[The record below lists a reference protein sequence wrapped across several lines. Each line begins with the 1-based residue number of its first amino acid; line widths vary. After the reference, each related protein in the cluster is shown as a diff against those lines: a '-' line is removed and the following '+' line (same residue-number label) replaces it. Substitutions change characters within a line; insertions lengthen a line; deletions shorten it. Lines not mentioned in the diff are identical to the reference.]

1 MELDA
6 VVLSDARSRVAIA
19 GLSAGERAIRV
30 ARRVGATRVL
40 VVDPTGEPPRPAGK
54 AVGGP
59 MPRGSASRMG
69 CSRGELAAWRAGR
82 TCPVLVIRA
91 DQLVH
96 PPLVAPLVAAAPADG
111 VAIAVGPDDA
121 YAGALLATGG
131 GAARVIDALGRGDG
145 DAAIAATATVRIP
158 HGDIARHAIATP
170 DERRAAHRMLYRI
183 LIKPQDN
190 AITRTLYRP
199 ISLPLTRLLVWTP
212 ITPNQV
218 SYLVAVL
225 VVIGCWL
232 TAHASMNLAALGT
245 AVILAASYLDC
256 CDGEIAR
263 VKLMSSRLG
272 AWLDTI
278 IDELSTL
285 GYMAALG
292 WHCHLAFGR
301 GFWGSLGGSLGI
313 DPWIAAIALGVV
325 TYGWS
330 MYCIYYN
337 IIVGVDSANSQ
348 DYAGSFEVVP
358 GGQPNSV
365 RLRPAAAKAIA
376 RARARPGW
384 LAAIATYA
392 PYLVRRDFLSWF
404 ALVLVLLH
412 GTHVLFAGFV
422 LGGVGTFAIVTIDHV
437 KLRRLRA
444 AIVRRG
450 QILEPSS

>member
-30 ARRVGATRVL
+30 ARRVGATRVI
-40 VVDPTGEPPRPAGK
+40 VIPTVEGCGSTGEAGGDPARP
-54 AVGGP
+54 
-59 MPRGSASRMG
+59 GSTSPDRA
-69 CSRGELAAWRAGR
+69 RGELAAWRAGR

-96 PPLVAPLVAAAPADG
+96 PPLVSPLVAAPPADG
-111 VAIAVGPDDA
+111 IAIAVGPDDR

-131 GAARVIDALGRGDG
+131 GAAQVIEALGRGDG
-145 DAAIAATATVRIP
+145 DAAVAATATARIP
-158 HGDIARHAIATP
+158 HGDVARHPIATP

-183 LIKPQDN
+183 LVKPQDN
-190 AITRTLYRP
+190 VITRRLYRP

-218 SYLVAVL
+218 SYLVAAL
-225 VVIGCWL
+225 VVLGCWL

-245 AVILAASYLDC
+245 AVILVASYLDC

-272 AWLDTI
+272 AWIDTI

-285 GYMAALG
+285 GYIVALG

-301 GFWGSLGGSLGI
+301 GFFGSFGDGLGV
-313 DPWIAAIALGVV
+313 DPWIAAIALGVI

-337 IIVGVDSANSQ
+337 IIVGVGSANSQ

-358 GGQPNSV
+358 GRAPNAV
-365 RLRPAAAKAIA
+365 RLRPAAKAIVPA
-376 RARARPGW
+376 RDLPRW
-384 LAAIATYA
+384 LDAIVTYA

-404 ALVLVLLH
+404 ALVVVLLH
-412 GTHVLFAGFV
+412 ATHVLFAGFV
-422 LGGVGTFAIVTIDHV
+422 LGGVGTFVIVTIDHV
-437 KLRRLRA
+437 KLRRLRR

>member
-30 ARRVGATRVL
+30 ARRVGATRVI
-40 VVDPTGEPPRPAGK
+40 VVDPLGDRA
-54 AVGGP
+54 
-59 MPRGSASRMG
+59 
-69 CSRGELAAWRAGR
+69 RGELAAWRAGR

-96 PPLVAPLVAAAPADG
+96 PPLVTPLIAAPPADG
-111 VAIAVGPDDA
+111 IAIAVGPDDG

-131 GAARVIDALGRGDG
+131 GAAQVIEALGRGDG
-145 DAAIAATATVRIP
+145 DAVIAATATARIP
-158 HGDIARHAIATP
+158 HGDIARHPIATP

-183 LIKPQDN
+183 LVKPQDN

-218 SYLVAVL
+218 SYLVAAL
-225 VVIGCWL
+225 VVLGCWL

-272 AWLDTI
+272 AWIDTI

-285 GYMAALG
+285 GYMVALG

-301 GFWGSLGGSLGI
+301 AFFVKLGVDLGGRLGT

-337 IIVGVDSANSQ
+337 IIVGVGSANSQ

-358 GGQPNSV
+358 GGRPNSV
-365 RLRPAAAKAIA
+365 RLRPAAGKAIA
-376 RARARPGW
+376 PTRELPGW

-392 PYLVRRDFLSWF
+392 PYLIRRDFISWF
-404 ALVLVLLH
+404 ALVVVLLH

-422 LGGVGTFAIVTIDHV
+422 LGGVGTCVIVTIDHV
-437 KLRRLRA
+437 KLRRLRGS
-444 AIVRRG
+444 IVRRG

>member
-6 VVLSDARSRVAIA
+6 IVLSDARSRVAIA
-19 GLSAGERAIRV
+19 GLSAGERAVRV
-30 ARRVGATRVL
+30 ARRVGATRVF
-40 VVDPTGEPPRPAGK
+40 VVDPAGEVPRPAG
-54 AVGGP
+54 
-59 MPRGSASRMG
+59 
-69 CSRGELAAWRAGR
+69 SRGALAAWRAAR

-96 PPLVAPLVAAAPADG
+96 PPLVAPLVAAPPADG
-111 VAIAVGPDDA
+111 IAIAVGPDDG

-131 GAARVIDALGRGDG
+131 GAAQVVEALVRGDS
-145 DAAIAATATVRIP
+145 DAAIAATATVRTR

-190 AITRTLYRP
+190 AITRRLYRP

-212 ITPNQV
+212 ITPNQI
-218 SYLVAVL
+218 SYAVAVL
-225 VVIGCWL
+225 VMIGCWL
-232 TAHASMNLAALGT
+232 TAHASMHLVALGT
-245 AVILAASYLDC
+245 AIVLAASYLDC

-263 VKLMSSRLG
+263 VKLMSSRFG
-272 AWLDTI
+272 AWIDTI

-301 GFWGSLGGSLGI
+301 GFFVQLGI
-313 DPWIAAIALGVV
+313 DLGTDPWIAAIALGVV

-337 IIVGVDSANSQ
+337 IIVGVGSANSQ

-365 RLRPAAAKAIA
+365 RLRPAAGKAIVPT
-376 RARARPGW
+376 RELPEW
-384 LAAIATYA
+384 LAAIVTYA
-392 PYLVRRDFLSWF
+392 PYLIRRDFISWF
-404 ALVLVLLH
+404 ALVFVLLH
-412 GTHVLFAGFV
+412 WTHVLFAGFV
-422 LGGVGTFAIVTIDHV
+422 LGGVGTCVIVTLDHV
-437 KLRRLRA
+437 KLRRLRGS
-444 AIVRRG
+444 IVRRG